1 MSHAIS
7 MNKTKHF
14 HVYKRKEEDKVE
26 EEKMNDENN
35 K

>member
-1 MSHAIS
+1 

-26 EEKMNDENN
+26 EKKMNDENN
-35 K
+35 KWKHK